1 MVSTRAIGGA
11 LVAVLQASL
20 HRFVITRDQC
30 FDMVMPGIT
39 NPAGEVKPAGLFNQ
53 PVAIANALDAAGNE
67 EM

>member
-1 MVSTRAIGGA
+1 
-11 LVAVLQASL
+11 VLQASL